1 MICTPKPIAPT
12 MANKTNP
19 NWHYTGG
26 EMMNNQAQKV
36 DADK

>member
-1 MICTPKPIAPT
+1 MYAQTDCSNYGKQ
-12 MANKTNP
+12 NKS
-19 NWHYTGG
+19 NWQYTGG